1 MVPAKPF
8 ISIVLTIYKK
18 NKPWYCEALCNYFNF
33 FNGMFGKSALPYSI
47 YYCNYY
53 SSRRELLYTIEK
65 IEEIRNKSA
74 VKRLILS
81 EKLQN
86 NKNN

>member
-1 MVPAKPF
+1 
-8 ISIVLTIYKK
+8 
-18 NKPWYCEALCNYFNF
+18 
-33 FNGMFGKSALPYSI
+33 MFGKSALPYSI

-53 SSRRELLYTIEK
+53 SSRRELLYIIEK
-65 IEEIRNKSA
+65 IEKIRNKSA